1 MESIRV
7 IRTGSRYTHSS
18 DFHLTRE
25 HGSGD
30 WLALL
35 LLSPAEF
42 NRQGSWQKVP
52 QHTLMIYRQGTRQ
65 EYKAAGVRFCNDWFH
80 FFPRRLAD
88 FEELGLPV
96 EEPVLLSDSQPLSQL
111 VQQMASEQLAGR
123 ERGEEILDHYARLF
137 FLTAADL
144 IHRPD
149 PARSHPYYPILS
161 EVRAEIRSSPASQ
174 WTVPQLAAMA
184 GVSVDYFQHL
194 YRACFGVSPA
204 ADVIAAR
211 LDYGCYLLRTTDLPV
226 WRVAELCGYHSDV
239 HFMRQFRRTMG
250 MTPTQYRG

>member
-1 MESIRV
+1 M
-7 IRTGSRYTHSS
+7 TGSLPTSS
-18 DFHLTRE
+18 GISPNFTRSCEITLDIQLVVLSSFLSLTFAPKPSE
-25 HGSGD
+25 
-30 WLALL
+30 
-35 LLSPAEF
+35 
-42 NRQGSWQKVP
+42 
-52 QHTLMIYRQGTRQ
+52 
-65 EYKAAGVRFCNDWFH
+65 
-80 FFPRRLAD
+80 
-88 FEELGLPV
+88 
-96 EEPVLLSDSQPLSQL
+96 EEPVLLSDSQPLSRL